1 MSTDANKALVVASIE
16 EGCNTRRLSI
26 FDELF
31 APDLVDH
38 GLPPG
43 LPKTLEGRKQLA
55 SLYWSAFPDLR
66 LTIEDQIAEGEKVVT
81 RWTAR
86 GTNMAELM
94 GTPPTGR
101 RMVVTGITVDRIV
114 DGKIVERWGEINQLA
129 ILQRLGPISGPE
141 MQTADATVTP
151 LRGTSR

>member
-1 MSTDANKALVVASIE
+1 MSTDVNKALVVASIE

-38 GLPPG
+38 GVPAG
-43 LPKTLEGRKQLA
+43 LPKTLESRKQMA
-55 SLYWSAFPDLR
+55 TLYWSAFPDLR

-86 GTNMAELM
+86 GTNMGELM
-94 GTPPTGR
+94 GTPPTGQR
-101 RMVVTGITVDRIV
+101 VVVTGISIHRFVE
-114 DGKIVERWGEINQLA
+114 GKIVESWAEIDRDNLY
-129 ILQRLGPISGPE
+129 
-141 MQTADATVTP
+141 
-151 LRGTSR
+151 LRT